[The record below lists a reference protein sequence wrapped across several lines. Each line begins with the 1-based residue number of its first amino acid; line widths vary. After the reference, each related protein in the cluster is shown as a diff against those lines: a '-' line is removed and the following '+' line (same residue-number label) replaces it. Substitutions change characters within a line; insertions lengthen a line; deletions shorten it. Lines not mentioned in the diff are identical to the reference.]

1 MTIRTITTEDYDRL
15 IRLWT
20 ETEGMGLRNLD
31 DSREG
36 MERFVRRNPGTSF
49 LCMEGD
55 RIIAALLCGH
65 DGRRGYIYHATVDRD
80 FRGRGIGR
88 ILVERAMEALRSEG
102 IHKSALVVYKNNSP
116 GNGFWEAIGFR
127 ERTDLVYRDLSLNP
141 DNG

>member
-1 MTIRTITTEDYDRL
+1 MTIRNVTIDDYDRL
-15 IRLWT
+15 FRLWT

-36 MERFVRRNPGTSF
+36 IERFIRRNPGTSF
-49 LCMEGD
+49 LCMEED
-55 RIIAALLCGH
+55 RIAAALLCGH

-88 ILVERAMEALRSEG
+88 TLVERALEALRAEG
-102 IHKSALVVYKNNSP
+102 IHKSALVVYGNNSL
-116 GNGFWEAIGFR
+116 GNGFWEALGFC
-127 ERTDLVYRDLSLNP
+127 ERPDLVYRDLSLNP